1 MTQSLNI
8 ERPNVTLDVGE
19 AATTIAVDNRQI
31 TLTVD
36 SGGLVPISS
45 DISLVAAA
53 NISALRAVTTDGS
66 GQAVYASNDTLA
78 NAQVVGITT
87 TSATTGGTVRVVM
100 NGTITDSFWAW
111 TKGTVYLGTNGNLTQ
126 TAPTGGA
133 IVVHVGRA
141 LTATTLQID
150 VDTIITTV

>member
-1 MTQSLNI
+1 MTSTLNI

-45 DISLVAAA
+45 DMSLVAAA
-53 NISALRAVTTDGS
+53 NISALRAITTDANGE
-66 GQAVYASNDTLA
+66 AIYASNDTLA
-78 NAQVVGITT
+78 NAQVVGIAT

-100 NGTITDSFWAW
+100 NGTVTDASWNW
-111 TKGTVYLGTNGNLTQ
+111 TKGTVYLGSNGNLTQ

-133 IVVHVGRA
+133 ILVHVGRA
-141 LTATTLQID
+141 ITPTTLLID
-150 VDTIITTV
+150 IDTIIQTI

>member
-1 MTQSLNI
+1 MTSTLNI

-53 NISALRAVTTDGS
+53 NISALRAITTDGN

-78 NAQVVGITT
+78 NAQVVGIAT

-100 NGTITDSFWAW
+100 NGTITDASWSW
-111 TKGTVYLGTNGNLTQ
+111 TKGTVYPRKRLVCQRVRRRPPHKRIGS
-126 TAPTGGA
+126 
-133 IVVHVGRA
+133 RR
-141 LTATTLQID
+141 
-150 VDTIITTV
+150 